1 MWPGRPDCSGCHR
14 DETIHD
20 EWCWLTPLPALS
32 FSSFSLS
39 SPESLQQ
46 ISHLPLTLSSAT
58 SFPAPT
64 NIASP
69 FMTFINLLFVL
80 PLAPL
85 SGRSILSILLLI
97 YSLSL
102 HTTVY
107 VQTISICPLTS
118 KIAKHLPSNVL
129 IPELIHLCHF
139 QREPQHF
146 HLPTLS
152 FVFCSSSSLLLGGC
166 WRNQLGARV

>member
-1 MWPGRPDCSGCHR
+1 MWPGGPDCGGCHG

-20 EWCWLTPLPALS
+20 ERCWLTPLPALS

-39 SPESLQQ
+39 SPETLQQ

-58 SFPAPT
+58 PSPAPT
-64 NIASP
+64 NVASP
-69 FMTFINLLFVL
+69 FVTFINFLFVL

-85 SGRSILSILLLI
+85 PGRSILSILLLI

-107 VQTISICPLTS
+107 VHTISIWPLTS
-118 KIAKHLPSNVL
+118 KIAKCLPSNVL
-129 IPELIHLCHF
+129 IPEIIHLCHF
-139 QREPQHF
+139 QKEPQHF
-146 HLPTLS
+146 NLPTSS
-152 FVFCSSSSLLLGGC
+152 FVFSSPLAYCWGGC
-166 WRNQLGARV
+166 RRNQLRVRV